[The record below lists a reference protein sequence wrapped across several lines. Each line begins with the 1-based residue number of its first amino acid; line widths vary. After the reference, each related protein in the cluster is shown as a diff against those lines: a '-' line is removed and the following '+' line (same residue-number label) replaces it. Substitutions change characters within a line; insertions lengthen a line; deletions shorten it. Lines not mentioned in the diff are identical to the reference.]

1 MPVVVLRVEEE
12 RIRQGTLA
20 DWWPRLVGRP
30 RIEVLVGGDEDIGIV
45 QRRRWRQL
53 GGTLPDVGDPD
64 CEHQATLVLLFL
76 HMNVV
81 WNHVHAIGKSD
92 RRGKLTRTLRNGLG
106 EDWCRIDRGGY
117 GC

>member
-1 MPVVVLRVEEE
+1 MPVVVLWVEEE

-20 DWWPRLVGRP
+20 DWWPRLVCRS

-53 GGTLPDVGDPD
+53 GRALPDVGDPD
-64 CEHQATLVLLFL
+64 CEHQETLLLLLL

-81 WNHVHAIGKSD
+81 WNHVHEIGKSD

-106 EDWCRIDRGGY
+106 EDRCHIGRRKD